1 MSNVTNKAYL
11 GKAGT
16 LILDGDTQFGVTAF
30 SLVPTTPREVVPDIS
45 GDVQVLTG
53 TPSWVAQIEFHQDH
67 KTDGSLSRKSADM
80 AGNVIPF
87 TYTPDAGGEGR
98 SGNIRWEDVTFG
110 GGTGRHS
117 VSTGFGVV
125 GQPDIVEA
133 APVAPE
139 A

>member
-1 MSNVTNKAYL
+1 MSNVTNKAYI

-30 SLVPTTPREVVPDIS
+30 SLVPTTPREVIPDIG
-45 GDVQVLTG
+45 GDVQVISG
-53 TPSWVAQIEFHQDH
+53 TPSWVANIEFHQDH

-80 AGNVIPF
+80 AGTVIPF

-98 SGNIRWEDVTFG
+98 TGNIRWEDVTFG

-125 GQPDIVEA
+125 GQPQIVDA
-133 APVAPE
+133 A
-139 A
+139 